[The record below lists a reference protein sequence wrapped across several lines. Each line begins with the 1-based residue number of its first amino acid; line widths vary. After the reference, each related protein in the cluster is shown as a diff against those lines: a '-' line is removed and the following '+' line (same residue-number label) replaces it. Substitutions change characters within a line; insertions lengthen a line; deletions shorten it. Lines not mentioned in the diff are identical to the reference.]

1 MIVALIGLRL
11 LADAALTTHDDIDP
25 DTQMEVVVSGRIR
38 PDGGYTLAEGIDNLV
53 GFCSLEVA
61 GSSIVI
67 PPESIGDQK
76 FRFVFQPALDQAD
89 QRQFRGCFHDMTVD
103 HMIGSIE
110 SITLLSS

>member
-1 MIVALIGLRL
+1 MGRSRGAVGVARF
-11 LADAALTTHDDIDP
+11 
-25 DTQMEVVVSGRIR
+25 
-38 PDGGYTLAEGIDNLV
+38 EGIDNLV

-61 GSSIVI
+61 RSSIVT

-103 HMIGSIE
+103 HMIGSVE